1 MKKIHFKYLPI
12 LLIAILILLWVVDI
26 SNPKIRK
33 NTLKIENNKNLQEI
47 SGIFTAIDGDSLRIK
62 NGQEIRLLEIDAPEY
77 NQTCFDKNDK
87 EYGCGRISAKF
98 LKKLTK
104 NIQLTCKYRKK
115 DIYDRYLA
123 ICFAGDKNINYQM
136 IKNGM
141 AIIYNIHNASDE
153 IKSLEKQA
161 RNGRVGLWQGK
172 FLTQKEFRKIS
183 KNEK

>member
-87 EYGCGRISAKF
+87 
-98 LKKLTK
+98 
-104 NIQLTCKYRKK
+104 
-115 DIYDRYLA
+115 
-123 ICFAGDKNINYQM
+123 
-136 IKNGM
+136 
-141 AIIYNIHNASDE
+141 
-153 IKSLEKQA
+153 
-161 RNGRVGLWQGK
+161 
-172 FLTQKEFRKIS
+172 
-183 KNEK
+183 